1 MKFSV
6 HFLDI
11 QQWWTYSEQT
21 YTVTFIEI
29 SVRFEDIHITYN
41 YRNRKS
47 YNKLTES
54 IT

>member
-11 QQWWTYSEQT
+11 QHWWTYSEQI

-29 SVRFEDIHITYN
+29 SVRFENIHITYIGIGTK
-41 YRNRKS
+41 YI
-47 YNKLTES
+47 L
-54 IT
+54 IV